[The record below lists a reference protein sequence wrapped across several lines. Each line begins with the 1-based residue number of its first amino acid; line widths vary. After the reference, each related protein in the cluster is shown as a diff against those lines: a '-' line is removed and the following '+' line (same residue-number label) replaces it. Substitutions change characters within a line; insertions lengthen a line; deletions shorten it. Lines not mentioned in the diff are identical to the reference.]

1 MALLHHFASVPGAR
15 LVLAP
20 AMYRLVRRD
29 EENAAHLLNEP
40 RGEELDFHDKYFD
53 EPECYEEAHEAW
65 EKS

>member
-1 MALLHHFASVPGAR
+1 
-15 LVLAP
+15 
-20 AMYRLVRRD
+20 MYRLVRRD